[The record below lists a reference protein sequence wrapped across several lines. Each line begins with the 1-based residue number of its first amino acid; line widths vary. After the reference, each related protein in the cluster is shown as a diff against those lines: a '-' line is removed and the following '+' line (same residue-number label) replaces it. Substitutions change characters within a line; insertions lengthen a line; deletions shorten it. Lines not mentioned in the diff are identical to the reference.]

1 MTFRIYPGTVGELQD
16 RRARK
21 KALTREQ
28 IRGVAHRLFD
38 ERGFDDVT
46 IADIARAADV
56 AVQTVFNHFATKEEL
71 FFDGRGPRIDAPSTA
86 VRSRD
91 PQVPPLTALRECV
104 VHLVRTRLGELA
116 DEERCRYLRTL
127 LGSQSLLT
135 YEREL
140 LIEAERRLTAALVE
154 AWREGDPA
162 GHPVP
167 ANPETTAA
175 LIAAMSCSAIR
186 VLTHTRRQ
194 RLTSGDCHGEPAGT
208 AELFATDLL
217 EQLEFS
223 AAMTAGRSAPGGPT
237 GVEAAAT
244 GWPPAVQRAG

>member
-1 MTFRIYPGTVGELQD
+1 MTLRIYSGTVGELQD

-21 KALTREQ
+21 KAQTREQ
-28 IRGVAHRLFD
+28 IREVAHRLFD
-38 ERGFDDVT
+38 ERGFEDVT

-71 FFDGRGPRIDAPSTA
+71 FFDGRGPWIDVPATA

-91 PQVPPLTALRECV
+91 PQVPPLTALREALV
-104 VHLVRTRLGELA
+104 DLVRTRLGELN

-140 LIEAERRLTAALVE
+140 LIESERRLAAALLE
-154 AWREGDPA
+154 AWREVDPA

-167 ANPETTAA
+167 ADPETTAA

-194 RLTSGDCHGEPAGT
+194 RLTSEESSREPAGAT
-208 AELFATDLL
+208 ELFAADLL
-217 EQLEFS
+217 EQLEFTAAMS
-223 AAMTAGRSAPGGPT
+223 AASSTPPQRIRDQADP
-237 GVEAAAT
+237 T
-244 GWPPAVQRAG
+244 GWPLPVERAG